1 MPSTQT
7 ANPEAELLVGGQALI
22 EGVMMRSPGAYGVA
36 VRRPDGS
43 LALQRGKVP
52 SLARRYPVFKLP
64 LLRGIG
70 VLFQSLA
77 IGIRALN
84 FSAEQAIAAAE
95 AADGAVPADP
105 ATPAVP
111 AIPAAGGAGGRQQ
124 QQGPEP
130 PASTPAAAAA
140 PADRDRSAPNGPAP
154 DPSATARPGPDR
166 SGWAVAGS
174 MAFGLG
180 LGVLVFLLLPL
191 WLTQLAERHLFGP
204 LSGLGFNLL
213 DGGLRALFFLAYLYG
228 ISRLRDI
235 HRVFMYHGAEHKVVF
250 TYERRLPLS
259 VENARAQSRLHPR
272 CGTSFLLFV
281 LLVSIL
287 VFALIPKTAPFLF
300 KFGGR
305 ILLVPVIAGLSY
317 EVLRLTARRRA
328 APLFA
333 ALVFPGLMLQKITTQ
348 EPTDDMHEV
357 AIVALEEALR
367 EDGLLPEAPPGA
379 ARGAAAVSETAA
391 TGATAIAAEAREEA
405 PVLVTLAGRGASSAS
420 AGKPGKEEIPA

>member
-1 MPSTQT
+1 MTSTQT

-22 EGVMMRSPGAYGVA
+22 EGVMMRSPGAYGIA

-43 LALQRGKVP
+43 LALQRGNVA

-64 LLRGIG
+64 LLRGIA

-95 AADGAVPADP
+95 AAAGTVPADP
-105 ATPAVP
+105 GTP
-111 AIPAAGGAGGRQQ
+111 AIPTLPAAAGAGAPRRQQ
-124 QQGPEP
+124 GSEPQGPEP
-130 PASTPAAAAA
+130 QGPEPQAA
-140 PADRDRSAPNGPAP
+140 
-154 DPSATARPGPDR
+154 DR

-287 VFALIPKTAPFLF
+287 VFALIPKTAPFLV

-305 ILLVPVIAGLSY
+305 LLLVPVIAGLSY

-348 EPTDDMHEV
+348 EPTDDMLEV

-379 ARGAAAVSETAA
+379 ARGAAAMPETAA
-391 TGATAIAAEAREEA
+391 AAATLAGAGAREEA
-405 PVLVTLAGRGASSAS
+405 PALVTLAGIAGSAGSAAGAAS
-420 AGKPGKEEIPA
+420 AGSEEVPA

>member
-1 MPSTQT
+1 MPSPQPVP
-7 ANPEAELLVGGQALI
+7 APAAAAREAELLVGGQALL

-36 VRRPDGS
+36 VRRPDGT
-43 LALQRGKVP
+43 LALDRGKVA
-52 SLARRYPVFKLP
+52 SLASRYPAFKLP

-84 FSAEQAIAAAE
+84 FSAEQAIAAAAPAEPE
-95 AADGAVPADP
+95 A
-105 ATPAVP
+105 
-111 AIPAAGGAGGRQQ
+111 PAA
-124 QQGPEP
+124 
-130 PASTPAAAAA
+130 
-140 PADRDRSAPNGPAP
+140 
-154 DPSATARPGPDR
+154 PDR
-166 SGWAVAGS
+166 SSWAVAGS
-174 MAFGLG
+174 MAVGLG
-180 LGVLVFLLLPL
+180 LGAVVFLLLPL
-191 WLTQLAERHLFGP
+191 WLTQLSERHLFGP

-213 DGGLRALFFLAYLYG
+213 DGGLRALFFLAYLFG

-250 TYERRLPLS
+250 NYERRLPLT
-259 VENARAQSRLHPR
+259 VANARAQSRLHPR

-287 VFALIPKTAPFLF
+287 VFALIPKTAPFLV

-305 ILLVPVIAGLSY
+305 LLLVPAIAGLSY
-317 EVLRLTARRRA
+317 ELLRLTARRRT

-348 EPTDDMHEV
+348 EPTDDMLEV

-367 EDGLLPEAPPGA
+367 EDGL
-379 ARGAAAVSETAA
+379 
-391 TGATAIAAEAREEA
+391 IASEA
-405 PVLVTLAGRGASSAS
+405 PVQGAFAAGDTAALDSAAAIARGGHPPEA
-420 AGKPGKEEIPA
+420 AGGALDRAGAEAMP

>member
-1 MPSTQT
+1 MPSPQPVPAPAT
-7 ANPEAELLVGGQALI
+7 PRDAELLVGGQALL

-36 VRRPDGS
+36 VRRPDGT
-43 LALQRGKVP
+43 LALDRGKVA
-52 SLARRYPVFKLP
+52 SLASRYPVFKLP

-84 FSAEQAIAAAE
+84 FSAEQAIAAAAPPGGE
-95 AADGAVPADP
+95 PHAPE
-105 ATPAVP
+105 
-111 AIPAAGGAGGRQQ
+111 PAANRGPSLAAGAPGPAALAGTTAPPGGAAPFPGTTAPPGR
-124 QQGPEP
+124 
-130 PASTPAAAAA
+130 ATS
-140 PADRDRSAPNGPAP
+140 DR
-154 DPSATARPGPDR
+154 PDR
-166 SGWAVAGS
+166 SSWAVAGS
-174 MAFGLG
+174 MVVGLG
-180 LGVLVFLLLPL
+180 LGAVVFLLLPL
-191 WLTQLAERHLFGP
+191 WLTQLSERHLFGP

-213 DGGLRALFFLAYLYG
+213 DGGLRALFFLAYLFG

-250 TYERRLPLS
+250 NYERRLPLT
-259 VENARAQSRLHPR
+259 VANARAQSRLHPR

-287 VFALIPKTAPFLF
+287 VFALIPKTAPFLV

-305 ILLVPVIAGLSY
+305 LLLVPAIAGLSY
-317 EVLRLTARRRA
+317 ELLRLTARRRA

-348 EPTDDMHEV
+348 EPTDDMLEV

-367 EDGLLPEAPPGA
+367 EDGLLGN
-379 ARGAAAVSETAA
+379 
-391 TGATAIAAEAREEA
+391 EA
-405 PVLVTLAGRGASSAS
+405 PVQGAFPAGDTSALNSAAAIARRGHAPGV
-420 AGKPGKEEIPA
+420 AGGALDRAGAEAMP

>member
-1 MPSTQT
+1 MTSTQT

-36 VRRPDGS
+36 VRRADGS

-95 AADGAVPADP
+95 AADGTVPADP
-105 ATPAVP
+105 ARP
-111 AIPAAGGAGGRQQ
+111 AIP
-124 QQGPEP
+124 
-130 PASTPAAAAA
+130 A
-140 PADRDRSAPNGPAP
+140 PADRDRPAP
-154 DPSATARPGPDR
+154 DPSAPARPAPDR

-287 VFALIPKTAPFLF
+287 VFALIPKTAPFLV

-305 ILLVPVIAGLSY
+305 LLLVPVIAGLSY

-348 EPTDDMHEV
+348 EPTDDMLEV

-379 ARGAAAVSETAA
+379 ARGAAALPETAA
-391 TGATAIAAEAREEA
+391 TAAGAGAGAEASEEA
-405 PVLVTLAGRGASSAS
+405 PVLVTLAAS
-420 AGKPGKEEIPA
+420 AGIAASAGSAAPAASAVSAGSGEIPA

>member
-1 MPSTQT
+1 VTQ
-7 ANPEAELLVGGQALI
+7 EAELLVGGQALI

-43 LALQRGKVP
+43 LALQRGKVA

-64 LLRGIG
+64 LLRGIA
-70 VLFQSLA
+70 VLYQSLA

-84 FSAEQAIAAAE
+84 FSAEQAIATAVEDGKAAPQP
-95 AADGAVPADP
+95 APGAS
-105 ATPAVP
+105 
-111 AIPAAGGAGGRQQ
+111 AGGA
-124 QQGPEP
+124 
-130 PASTPAAAAA
+130 A
-140 PADRDRSAPNGPAP
+140 PAPQRAATPRAASESADG
-154 DPSATARPGPDR
+154 SA
-166 SGWAVAGS
+166 WAIAGS
-174 MAFGLG
+174 MAVGLG
-180 LGVLVFLLLPL
+180 LGAVVFLLLPL
-191 WLTQLAERHLFGP
+191 WLTQLGERHLFGP

-228 ISRLRDI
+228 ISRFREI

-250 TYERRLPLS
+250 NYEKRLPLS
-259 VENARAQSRLHPR
+259 VGNARVQSRLHPR

-287 VFALIPKTAPFLF
+287 VFALIPKGAPFLV

-305 ILLVPVIAGLSY
+305 LLLVPVIAGLSY
-317 EVLRLTARRRA
+317 ELLRLTARRRA
-328 APLFA
+328 APLFG

-348 EPTDDMHEV
+348 EPTDDMLEV

-379 ARGAAAVSETAA
+379 APADRAAPAVTPAVAASLGIEPAAELEPAAA
-391 TGATAIAAEAREEA
+391 
-405 PVLVTLAGRGASSAS
+405 GRRGR
-420 AGKPGKEEIPA
+420 